1 MKRSK
6 LKWRILVA
14 AGIIYYL
21 VIRYTD
27 FSIPCLFYK
36 ITHLKCPGCG
46 ITHMI
51 YELSL
56 FHWRKAMQANYFLF
70 WTAPLLMVFFLYET
84 ILKSTQKKKQSQMI
98 QKIEISYLVAVILW
112 MLVRNIIHI

>member
-1 MKRSK
+1 MKMSK
-6 LKWRILVA
+6 LKWGILIA

-21 VIRYTD
+21 LIRYTD
-27 FSIPCLFYK
+27 FSIPCLFYR

-70 WTAPLLMVFFLYET
+70 WTAPLLVFFVFYESL
-84 ILKSTQKKKQSQMI
+84 LKSKQKKKRSQMI
-98 QKIEISYLVAVILW
+98 PKIEISYLVAVMLW
-112 MLVRNIIHI
+112 MLVRNIIRV